1 MHLLGR
7 TIDKKNIKVRLV
19 GCDVNE
25 REKEKGNM
33 INEKQLEYNE

>member
-7 TIDKKNIKVRLV
+7 TIDKKNI
-19 GCDVNE
+19 NE